1 MRMETKVW
9 ILINGFDGLCP
20 IQKKVKRRR
29 RRRRRIRRRRRR
41 RKIIKRFKG
50 MDVPLLHEMKYSY
63 MR

>member
-9 ILINGFDGLCP
+9 ILKKNGFDGPCP
-20 IQKKVKRRR
+20 IQKKV
-29 RRRRRIRRRRRR
+29 IRRRRR
-41 RKIIKRFKG
+41 RKIVERFKG